1 MRLSPVGARIV
12 GLLLFAHLAPGL
24 DAQSPAAG
32 APYKPNDGLHRVQS
46 IDQLILHDAKRAKDL
61 PVRITYPA
69 ARGSFPLI
77 IFSHGAGGSKDGYT
91 ELTRYWASHGYV
103 CIQPTHSDSLSLR
116 KREGPIS
123 LRDIVGSAVRDSK
136 GWEGRPRDVSFVIDS
151 LVEMA
156 VLAPQLKGKIDR
168 RRIGVGG
175 HSYGAYTA
183 QLIGGATVDVPG
195 KPPGQSFADRRVRAI
210 LVMSGQGR
218 GQQGLTQRSWG
229 ALTCPMM
236 TMTGSRDQGAAGQGP
251 DWKKE
256 PFDFAPAG
264 NKYHVFIE
272 GANHFSFSG
281 RLVEVA
287 GQQAAGT
294 RLGSALE
301 GDADQRAV
309 FGYIKM
315 ATLAFWDAHLK
326 NQKRALAYLHSHA
339 LGGYSQG
346 AVKLFWK

>member
-1 MRLSPVGARIV
+1 MRVSTVGARIV
-12 GLLLFAHLAPGL
+12 GLLLVAHLAPGL

-61 PVRITYPA
+61 PVRISYPA

-116 KREGPIS
+116 RREGSIS

-136 GWEGRPRDVSFVIDS
+136 GWEERPRDVSLVIDS

-175 HSYGAYTA
+175 HAYGAYTA
-183 QLIGGATVDVPG
+183 QLMGGATVDLPG

-301 GDADQRAV
+301 GNADQRAV

-315 ATLAFWDAHLK
+315 AALAFWDAHLK

-346 AVKLFWK
+346 TVKLFWK

>member
-1 MRLSPVGARIV
+1 MRLSTVGARIV
-12 GLLLFAHLAPGL
+12 GLLLFAHLAPGVS
-24 DAQSPAAG
+24 AQSPAAG
-32 APYKPNDGLHRVQS
+32 APYKTNDGLHRVQS
-46 IDQLILHDAKRAKDL
+46 IDQLILHDAKWAKDL

-77 IFSHGAGGSKDGYT
+77 IFSHGAGGSKDGYA

-309 FGYIKM
+309 FGYI
-315 ATLAFWDAHLK
+315 
-326 NQKRALAYLHSHA
+326 
-339 LGGYSQG
+339 
-346 AVKLFWK
+346 